1 MNATV
6 SVLPFVDGQTAV
18 QLRAGTMPNAA
29 RDLGGPF
36 ARLADE
42 MHYSRCGSLAKLDD
56 LVGQLSTMLHG
67 FEIALERHSSESFA
81 VRCDRAVVANLRND
95 IANYMQARA
104 NELR

>member
-29 RDLGGPF
+29 RDLGFIGH
-36 ARLADE
+36 ADK
-42 MHYSRCGSLAKLDD
+42 MHYSRCKTLAKLDG
-56 LVGQLSTMLHG
+56 LVGELSVMLHG
-67 FEIALERHSSESFA
+67 YEIALERHSSESFA
-81 VRCDRAVVANLRND
+81 VRCDRSVVANLRND